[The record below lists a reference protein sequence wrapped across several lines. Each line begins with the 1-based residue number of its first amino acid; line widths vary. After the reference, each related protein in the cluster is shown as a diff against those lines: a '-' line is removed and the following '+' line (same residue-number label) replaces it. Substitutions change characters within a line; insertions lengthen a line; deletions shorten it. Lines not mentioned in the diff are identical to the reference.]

1 MYKMNLSL
9 RRLWRNHWLVLLLTP
24 LFMTAGCAAKL
35 PTKPVAVTPEP
46 TTPQSVIHDIRVSEE
61 QTAVLIT
68 IKGNQPLTYTS
79 VKQLLPLGVV
89 LYFPKTSL
97 KGIQETYTP
106 ESPLI
111 KSIVTAQPTE
121 AKGLSRIQID
131 LKEDVP
137 YRVSQEEN
145 QLLIHFRQPTTAPKK
160 TMEPTVPE
168 LKKEIEVEKTEE
180 PRVKEAE
187 AEKVEKPAWVNRIDF
202 VQLGGGKSRI
212 IVATTRSV
220 GYETERPSDKRLLL
234 KLFNT
239 RIPEFQKRPVITT
252 RFKSAV
258 DRIIP
263 LQTPRMGDTAIVAID
278 LRQAVPYRVDQQ
290 ENILAID
297 FEPSSV
303 PPRPLPDVEA
313 PKWQQVMKETEAEI
327 VREAEVPSEKA
338 VLTETGKAYTG
349 QKISLDFQ
357 DADIRHVFRILH
369 EISGKNFVIG
379 DDVKGKVTLKLDNV
393 PWDQVLD
400 LVTRMNKL
408 GTVEE
413 GNIIRIA
420 PLSTLEAEKKA
431 IEAKVEAEKTAMK
444 AKEAVEPLVT
454 EYIPINYS
462 EASSIQA
469 HLNEIKTERGKVSV
483 DERTN
488 MIIMTDVKANIQN
501 AKEVVKRLDVVT
513 PQVMIEARIVEAN
526 TDFSRQIGV
535 QWGGMLGIQPGDAAY
550 GTGPQRGYDA
560 LGGTYGF
567 TGAIGDNWVVNLPP
581 PGPTSG
587 IGFNFAR
594 LAGLSPLTLHANLQ
608 AMESEGK
615 GKIISS
621 PRILTLDNKEAY
633 IEQGVEIPYQVLEE
647 GSYSLKWAKAVLKLI
662 VTPHITTDR
671 RIAMKIV
678 ASKDAPDWDRLV
690 AGAPAIS
697 KKEAGTEL
705 LVNDGDTIVIGGI
718 IIREE
723 TLAKKG
729 VPGLSKIPVLGWL
742 FKSQS
747 KREEK
752 RELLIFVT
760 PTIVRLEEP
769 RLMHRSVVSDQ

>member
-1 MYKMNLSL
+1 MAKMNHAL
-9 RRLWRNHWLVLLLTP
+9 RRIWRNIGLLSTLLLIIG
-24 LFMTAGCAAKL
+24 LMGGCAAKA
-35 PTKPVAVTPEP
+35 PAKPGMVKPEG
-46 TTPQSVIHDIRVSEE
+46 VSEE
-61 QTAVLIT
+61 RVIYEIT
-68 IKGNQPLTYTS
+68 VTEEATQVSVIIKGNQPLTYTS

-168 LKKEIEVEKTEE
+168 LKKEIEVEKAEE
-180 PRVKEAE
+180 PGVKEAE

-290 ENILAID
+290 ENVLAID

-313 PKWQQVMKETEAEI
+313 PKWQQVIEATEAAI
-327 VREAEVPSEKA
+327 TREAAVPPEKP
-338 VLTETGKAYTG
+338 VLTETGKVYKE
-349 QKISLDFQ
+349 QKITLDFQ
-357 DADIRHVFRILH
+357 DADIHHVFRILH
-369 EISGKNFVIG
+369 DISGKNFVIE
-379 DDVKGKVTLKLDNV
+379 DDVRGKVTLKLDNV

-400 LVTRMNKL
+400 LVLKINKL
-408 GTVEE
+408 GTVIE
-413 GNIIRIA
+413 GNVIRIA
-420 PLSTLEAEKKA
+420 TLKTLAAEQKA
-431 IEAKVEAEKTAMK
+431 LEAKVKAEDRASK
-444 AKEAVEPLVT
+444 ARKEREPLVT

-462 EASSIQA
+462 EASSILKQ
-469 HLNEIKTERGKVSV
+469 LEGIKTDRGKVGL

-488 MIIMTDVKANIQN
+488 MIIMTDVKAAIQH
-501 AKEVVKRLDVVT
+501 AREVVKKLDVVT
-513 PQVMIEARIVEAN
+513 PQVMIEARIIEAN
-526 TDFSRQIGV
+526 TDFSREFGI
-535 QWGGMLGIQPGDAAY
+535 QWGGKYGIQPGDTQY
-550 GTGPQRGYDA
+550 GIGPQRGYDT

-567 TGAIGDNWVVNLPP
+567 TGAVGDNWVVNLPAA
-581 PGPTSG
+581 GPTSG

-594 LAGLSPLTLHANLQ
+594 LAGLTPLTLQANLQ
-608 AMESEGK
+608 AMEAEGK
-615 GKIISS
+615 LKIISS
-621 PRILTLDNKEAY
+621 PKILTLDNKQAY
-633 IEQGVEIPYQVLEE
+633 IEQGLEIPYQVLEE
-647 GSYSLKWAKAVLKLI
+647 GSYSLKWAKAVLKLE
-662 VTPHITTDR
+662 VTPHITMDGR
-671 RIAMKIV
+671 VNMKIV
-678 ASKDAPDWDRLV
+678 AKKDAPDWSITV
-690 AGAPAIS
+690 QGAPGIS

-718 IIREE
+718 ITREE
-723 TLAKKG
+723 SFSKKG

-747 KREEK
+747 KKLEK
-752 RELLIFVT
+752 KELLIFVT
-760 PTIVRLEEP
+760 PTIVRLEKRP
-769 RLMHRSVVSDQ
+769 GSVGSDQ